1 MSSKLEEL
9 KQLRKQL
16 NIEIE
21 GLENYPKSKKT
32 LILANH
38 NCLMDI
44 FYLPMAIPIEH
55 VSVVSSRVLFKNI
68 KERQVTVNKYLNS
81 MPMETGNKKYAT
93 LCLEAISDLF
103 AQEDVNLN
111 FFPEGAYFSDK
122 KAIYRGRTG
131 ASRVLFHVRDL
142 GIDVSVVPVAIDVI
156 ESLDDIDDFH
166 ALNNV
171 VKVKIL
177 EPMDYEED
185 YYKYSHSEDRK
196 IRNEAFHAVMDKS
209 LQTIANALE
218 KPYINEYIPLN
229 KKNVILPDGSYVD
242 IPKSNEEAYLKTYN
256 EHLEGRVKCL
266 YKHFHQ

>member
-1 MSSKLEEL
+1 MNSKLEEL

-16 NIEIE
+16 NIEID
-21 GLENYPKSKKT
+21 GLENYPKSQKT

-55 VSVVSSRVLFKNI
+55 VSVVSSRVIFKNI
-68 KERQVTVNKYLNS
+68 KERQAAVNKYLNA
-81 MPMETGNKKYAT
+81 MPIETGNKKYAS
-93 LCLEAISDLF
+93 LCLKAISDLF
-103 AQEDVNLN
+103 VQEDVNLN
-111 FFPEGAYFSDK
+111 FFPEGAYFSGK

-131 ASRVLFHVRDL
+131 ASRVLFHARDL

-156 ESLDDIDDFH
+156 KSLDYIDDFH

-171 VKVKIL
+171 VKVKLL
-177 EPMDYEED
+177 EPIDYEED
-185 YYKYSHSEDRK
+185 YYKYRHSQDK
-196 IRNEAFHAVMDKS
+196 KVRNEAFHAVMDKS
-209 LQTIANALE
+209 LQTIANVLD

-242 IPKSNEEAYLKTYN
+242 IPKSNEEPYLKAYN
-256 EHLEGRVKCL
+256 EHLDARVKCL
-266 YKHFHQ
+266 YKYLH